1 MEDATPEAIE
11 KVIETS
17 NDSVDGSDS
26 TTKVEET
33 FAPQANN
40 TGYNNAEHEFDT
52 GFTAWLQVLGSFFL
66 FFNSWYVYP
75 LIVSYHI

>member
-17 NDSVDGSDS
+17 NDSVNGSDS
-26 TTKVEET
+26 TTKAEEPL
-33 FAPQANN
+33 APQVNN

-66 FFNSWYVYP
+66 FFNSWYVYT